1 MTGWWTAAWMRAE
14 LHPPAL
20 LGYGLGVATGRRDVD
35 AMAET
40 LAEWLSSGPDVTE
53 EDRRLA
59 REALDA
65 LGVPGLLRALAM
77 AERIIRFGNSF
88 HSIAGF
94 FADGSAEQAYVR
106 QLGPPD
112 EPGEDRASAS

>member
-1 MTGWWTAAWMRAE
+1 MWAE
-14 LHPPAL
+14 LHAPAH
-20 LGYGLGVATGRRDVD
+20 LGYGLGVATGRRDVG

-65 LGVPGLLRALAM
+65 LGVPDLLRELAM

-94 FADGSAEQAYVR
+94 FADGSVEQGYLR
-106 QLGPPD
+106 QLDPSDG
-112 EPGEDRASAS
+112 PGEDRASTS